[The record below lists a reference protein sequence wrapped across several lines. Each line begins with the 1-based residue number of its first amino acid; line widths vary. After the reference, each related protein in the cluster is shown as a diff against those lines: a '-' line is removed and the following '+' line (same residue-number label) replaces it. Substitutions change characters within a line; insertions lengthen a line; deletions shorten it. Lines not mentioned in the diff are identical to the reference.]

1 MTTQSKGKA
10 LAKAAV
16 MQPKYRT
23 QVVQSRKA
31 YRRKSA
37 KAATQKTLQ
46 SEGFVVMGRPQS
58 QTPFRPV
65 DVSSE
70 PYQRP
75 DLLLAGLH
83 DTTNAPVARWSRG

>member
-10 LAKAAV
+10 RAKAAV

-31 YRRKSA
+31 YQRKSA

-46 SEGFVVMGRPQS
+46 SEGFAFLG
-58 QTPFRPV
+58 FCF
-65 DVSSE
+65 
-70 PYQRP
+70 
-75 DLLLAGLH
+75 
-83 DTTNAPVARWSRG
+83 

>member
-46 SEGFVVMGRPQS
+46 SEGFVVMGRPFAHL
-58 QTPFRPV
+58 TCRGV
-65 DVSSE
+65 RNLIDE
-70 PYQRP
+70 
-75 DLLLAGLH
+75 
-83 DTTNAPVARWSRG
+83 NAVFGNPPLGDFTVEEFE